1 MNDLVHA
8 PMAGLLKG
16 QDNAIFNQVDDV
28 IQRALTTGDPLIALE
43 FASKLQRDGLLKGL
57 GIAKLMFKLKQNWQL
72 FEVAGIG
79 DSFESMVE
87 SQNGYAPATVEKYIR
102 MWESIFEN
110 PEMPDDIKN
119 QLSGRPIGDLLL
131 LTAASREGSLSS
143 RDWDEV
149 TVASDTSKVKEIIR
163 RARGEVTSS
172 KSALTIMIQMR
183 PDGIQP
189 RGTITVSSDGE
200 RCVLGAL
207 LLDLPEDS
215 AQKAI
220 ARIIQRSNIMEI

>member
-110 PEMPDDIKN
+110 PELPDDIKN

-189 RGTITVSSDGE
+189 RGTITVSSNGE

-220 ARIIQRSNIMEI
+220 ARIIQRANIMEI